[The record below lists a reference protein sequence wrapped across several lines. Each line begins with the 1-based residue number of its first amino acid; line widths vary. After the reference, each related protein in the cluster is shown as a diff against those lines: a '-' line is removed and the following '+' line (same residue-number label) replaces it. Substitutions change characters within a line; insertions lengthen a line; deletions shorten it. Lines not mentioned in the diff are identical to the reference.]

1 MNKFLLF
8 IVFLLSVINLSASS
22 MNHRYSGKSYIHIN
36 PHHTSTLTPEQS
48 KELDHLRMAFL
59 KKEKVLNRK
68 IRTLRREM
76 NSCIIHEEDSQKY
89 ERLQKEIYSLRAE
102 RSLLKY
108 EFKATYAAILED

>member
-1 MNKFLLF
+1 MKKFLLF

-22 MNHRYSGKSYIHIN
+22 MNHRHSGKSYIHIN
-36 PHHTSTLTPEQS
+36 PHHTSALTPEQS
-48 KELDHLRMAFL
+48 KKLDHLRMRFL

-76 NSCIIHEEDSQKY
+76 NSCIIHEDDPQKY
-89 ERLQKEIYSLRAE
+89 ERLQRELHSLRIE

-108 EFKATYAAILED
+108 EFKASYADILEE